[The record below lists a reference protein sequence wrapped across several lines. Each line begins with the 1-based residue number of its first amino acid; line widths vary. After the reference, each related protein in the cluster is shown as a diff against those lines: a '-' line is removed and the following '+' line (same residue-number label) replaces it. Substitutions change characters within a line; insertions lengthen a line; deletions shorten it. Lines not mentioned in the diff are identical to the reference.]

1 MFLLKSSAVFNCGLI
16 FSAVSYKLNL
26 RPSALSSHSAAHSAL
41 VNMGKKCKA
50 SRVDPYS
57 EADYLCHDGVRSVI
71 PYIHEFTTHAK
82 GRWIGREITEVL
94 TREFGGHPKEYWTNA
109 ISKGYVRI
117 NDRIVEYGYRFKNN
131 DAMLHRTHRHEPS
144 IAGVIEFVG
153 DTESLM
159 AVSKPPSI
167 PVHPCGAYR
176 FNSLM
181 YILAKEPMIKE
192 QPNLFLVHRLDRQVN
207 L

>member
-1 MFLLKSSAVFNCGLI
+1 MYLLKSSAILNCGLLI
-16 FSAVSYKLNL
+16 VSSYKYTL
-26 RPSALSSHSAAHSAL
+26 RPSVLSAHSL
-41 VNMGKKCKA
+41 IMGRKGSSKRA
-50 SRVDPYS
+50 DPYS
-57 EADYLCHDGVRSVI
+57 EAEYSCSDGIRSVI
-71 PYIHEFTTHAK
+71 PYVHEFTTHAK
-82 GRWIGREITEVL
+82 GRWVGREIIEVL
-94 TREFGGHPKEYWTNA
+94 TREFGGHPKEYWDNA
-109 ISKGYVRI
+109 ITRGHVRI
-117 NDRIVEYGYRFKNN
+117 NDKIVADQYRFKNN

-181 YILAKEPMIKE
+181 YILAKEPMIE
-192 QPNLFLVHRLDRQVN
+192 NQPVLFLVHRLDR
-207 L
+207 

>member
-1 MFLLKSSAVFNCGLI
+1 MFLLKSSAVFNCGLVFSDAYKHI
-16 FSAVSYKLNL
+16 FRS
-26 RPSALSSHSAAHSAL
+26 PGLSAHSAL
-41 VNMGKKCKA
+41 MGKKCRS

-57 EADYLCHDGVRSVI
+57 EADYLCHGGVRSVI
-71 PYIHEFTTHAK
+71 PYIHEYTTHAK
-82 GRWIGREITEVL
+82 GRWVGREITEVL

-109 ISKGYVRI
+109 ISRGYVRI
-117 NDRIVEYGYRFKNN
+117 NDRIVELGYRFKNN

-181 YILAKEPMIKE
+181 YILAKEPMIKN
-192 QPNLFLVHRLDRQVN
+192 QPDLFLVHRLDRQVN

>member
-1 MFLLKSSAVFNCGLI
+1 LATAMHLLRSSAILNCGLLI
-16 FSAVSYKLNL
+16 VSSYKYTL
-26 RPSALSSHSAAHSAL
+26 RPSVLSAHSL
-41 VNMGKKCKA
+41 IMGRKGSSKRA
-50 SRVDPYS
+50 DPYS
-57 EADYLCHDGVRSVI
+57 EAEYSCSDGIRSVI
-71 PYIHEFTTHAK
+71 PYVHEFTTHAK
-82 GRWIGREITEVL
+82 GRWVGREIIEVL
-94 TREFGGHPKEYWTNA
+94 TREFGGHPKEYWDNA
-109 ISKGYVRI
+109 ITRGHVRI
-117 NDRIVEYGYRFKNN
+117 NDKIVADQYRFKNN

-181 YILAKEPMIKE
+181 YILAKEPMIE
-192 QPNLFLVHRLDRQVN
+192 NQPVLFLVHRLDR
-207 L
+207 

>member
-1 MFLLKSSAVFNCGLI
+1 MHLLRSSAILNCGLLI
-16 FSAVSYKLNL
+16 VSSYKYTL
-26 RPSALSSHSAAHSAL
+26 RPSVLSAHSL
-41 VNMGKKCKA
+41 IMGRKGSSKRA
-50 SRVDPYS
+50 DPYS
-57 EADYLCHDGVRSVI
+57 EAEYSCSDGIRSVI
-71 PYIHEFTTHAK
+71 PYVHEFTTHAK
-82 GRWIGREITEVL
+82 GRWVGREIIEVL
-94 TREFGGHPKEYWTNA
+94 TREFGGHPKEYWDNA
-109 ISKGYVRI
+109 ITRGHVRI
-117 NDRIVEYGYRFKNN
+117 NDKIVADQYRFKNN

-181 YILAKEPMIKE
+181 YILAKEPMIE
-192 QPNLFLVHRLDRQVN
+192 NQPVLFLVHRLDR
-207 L
+207 